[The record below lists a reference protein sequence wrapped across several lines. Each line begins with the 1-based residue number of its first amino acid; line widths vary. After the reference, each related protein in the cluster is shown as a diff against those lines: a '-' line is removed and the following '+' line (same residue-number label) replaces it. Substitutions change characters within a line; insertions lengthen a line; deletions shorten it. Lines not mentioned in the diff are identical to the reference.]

1 MGYSRRNLLAAGGLA
16 LLGLPACSVA
26 ADGVADDGSGKV
38 EVFSWWAG
46 PGEKEGLEAL
56 VADFRQRNPGI
67 EFDNAAVAGGA
78 GTVARTVLATRLDN
92 DDPPDSYQA
101 HAGLELDGDI
111 EAGHLEDVRYLYD
124 QQRWR
129 DRLPKGLVEALT
141 FDGRIYSVPVNIHR
155 ANLLW
160 YNPAVLKARN
170 LPPAQSWSQFLTQAE
185 VLRAAGV
192 LPLSIGPAWTQ
203 KHLLE
208 CVLLGEL
215 GPDGY
220 TGLWNGATDWAGPP
234 VQRALTLFIKVL
246 EQSDVGTAAGDWQPA
261 LDKVVAGTAAYNV
274 MGDWADAYLR
284 TRGLVFQEGYGVVA
298 SPGSARVYDFLSDSF
313 TLPRGAPHR
322 RAAEQWLIECGS
334 VSGQDAFNP
343 QKGSVPAR
351 LDADKSKYTGYLA
364 QAVAEW
370 TDSSTRVVG
379 SLTHGVVAGTARSAA
394 VDAALTVFVQD
405 KDTVKF
411 AAAAAG

>member
-1 MGYSRRNLLAAGGLA
+1 MGLSRRNLLIAGGLTI
-16 LLGLPACSVA
+16 GLSACSVTG
-26 ADGVADDGSGKV
+26 DGTADDGSGKV

-78 GTVARTVLATRLDN
+78 GTIARTVLATRLEN
-92 DDPPDSYQA
+92 NDPPDSYQV
-101 HAGLELDGDI
+101 HAGLELDSDI
-111 EAGHLEDVRYLYD
+111 EAGYVEDIRYLYD
-124 QQRWR
+124 QQHWR

-141 FDGRIYSVPVNIHR
+141 FDGKIYSVPVNIHR

-160 YNPAVLKARN
+160 HNPALLKARG
-170 LPPAQSWSQFLTQAE
+170 LTPPTSWAQFLTQAAT
-185 VLRAAGV
+185 LKAAGI

-215 GPDGY
+215 GADGY
-220 TGLWNGATDWAGPP
+220 TGLWNGTTDWKAAAT
-234 VQRALTLFIKVL
+234 QEALALFVRVL
-246 EQSDVGTAAGDWQPA
+246 DQSDIATAAGDWQPA

-284 TRGLVFQEGYGVVA
+284 TKGLVFQEGYSVAA
-298 SPGSARVYDFLSDSF
+298 SPGSDKVYDFLSDSF
-313 TLPRGAPHR
+313 TLPKGAPRR

-351 LDADKSKYTGYLA
+351 LDADKAKYTGYLA
-364 QAVAEW
+364 LAIAEW
-370 TDSSTRVVG
+370 TDSATRVVG
-379 SLTHGVVAGTARSAA
+379 SLTHGVVAGTVRSAA
-394 VDAALTVFVQD
+394 VDAALALFVQD
-405 KDTVKF
+405 RDTMKF
-411 AAAAAG
+411 AAAAGG

>member
-1 MGYSRRNLLAAGGLA
+1 M
-16 LLGLPACSVA
+16 
-26 ADGVADDGSGKV
+26 

-67 EFDNAAVAGGA
+67 EFGNAAVAGGA
-78 GTVARTVLATRLDN
+78 GTIARTVLATRLEN

-101 HAGLELDGDI
+101 HAGLELASDI
-111 EAGHLEDVRYLYD
+111 EAGYVEDVRYLYD

-160 YNPAVLKARN
+160 YNPAVLEAQR
-170 LPPAQSWSQFLTQAE
+170 LTPAETWPQFLTQAAA
-185 VLRAAGV
+185 LRRRGV

-215 GPDGY
+215 GADGY
-220 TGLWNGATDWAGPP
+220 TGLWTGATDWAGAPAR
-234 VQRALTLFIKVL
+234 QALTRFIEVL
-246 EQSDVGTAAGDWQPA
+246 AQSDAADAAADDWQPA

-284 TRGLVFQEGYGVVA
+284 TRGLVFQEGYSVVPT
-298 SPGSARVYDFLSDSF
+298 PGSDGVYDFLSDSF
-313 TLPRGAPHR
+313 TLPAGAPHR

-351 LDADKSKYTGYLA
+351 LDADKSRYTGYLA
-364 QAVAEW
+364 QAIAEW
-370 TDSSTRVVG
+370 TDSATRVVG
-379 SLTHGVVAGTARSAA
+379 SLTHGVVAGTVRSSAI
-394 VDAALTVFVQD
+394 DAALTLFVQD
-405 KDTVKF
+405 GDTVKF